1 LNPLRRFWR
10 RTRPVQTLPVG
21 QAYALWAANYPP
33 HAHNA
38 LMQVEQAAVLDLLP
52 SLSGKSVLD
61 LACGTGRYSRVA
73 QERGA
78 AQVVGA
84 DDSLAMLRAGGG
96 RATVLAPMEALPF
109 KSACFDVVICGLAT
123 GHLLPNRLRPAIREM
138 GRVLRPGGTLLIS
151 DFHPYLFWIGGQRA
165 FTAPDGRRY
174 AVEHHPHLVADY
186 FGALAGA
193 GLALTGLAEPVVAI
207 GKRDHGRGVPAV
219 LVLRAQRLMR

>member
-1 LNPLRRFWR
+1 MNLIRRLRR

-21 QAYALWAANYPP
+21 RAYALWAGNYPP

-38 LMQVEQAAVLDLLP
+38 LMQVEQAAVLGLLP
-52 SLSGKSVLD
+52 ALTGKSVLD

-78 AQVVGA
+78 GQVVGA

-96 RATVLAPMEALPF
+96 GATVLTPMGALPF

-123 GHLLPNRLRPAIREM
+123 GHLPPDKLRPAIREM

-151 DFHPYLFWIGGQRA
+151 DFHPYLFWGGGQRE

-186 FGALAGA
+186 FAALAGA
-193 GLALTGLAEPVVAI
+193 GLALTGLVEPIAE
-207 GKRDHGRGVPAV
+207 RDGRGVPAV
-219 LVLRAQRLMR
+219 LVLRAQRLVR